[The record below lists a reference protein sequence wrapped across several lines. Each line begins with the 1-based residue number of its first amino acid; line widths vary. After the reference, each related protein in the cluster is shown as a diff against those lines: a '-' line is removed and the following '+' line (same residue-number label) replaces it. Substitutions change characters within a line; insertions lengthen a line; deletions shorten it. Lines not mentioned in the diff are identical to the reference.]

1 KFSIHLLMTDSPY
14 MTLGISQKAA
24 YSKLLTSKDDLN
36 GHALLERLRY
46 GAFVPKGPYKPCGQ
60 FY

>member
-1 KFSIHLLMTDSPY
+1 MTDSPY